1 MFYVLRSFLMSL
13 VNVACDFHDNFFIG
27 RKRIWILFIVESLSG
42 LMEGEGKRGVRVF
55 GEDATDLLL

>member
-1 MFYVLRSFLMSL
+1 MSL
-13 VNVACDFHDNFFIG
+13 VNVTCDFHDNFFIG
-27 RKRIWILFIVESLSG
+27 RKRIWILFTVESLSG